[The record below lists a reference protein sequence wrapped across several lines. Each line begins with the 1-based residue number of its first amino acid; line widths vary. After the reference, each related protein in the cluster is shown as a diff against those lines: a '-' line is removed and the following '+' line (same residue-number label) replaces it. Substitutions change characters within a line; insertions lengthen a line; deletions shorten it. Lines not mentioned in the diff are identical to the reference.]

1 MDHIN
6 IIRENDGRV
15 RFESVVIPKD
25 IELLAE
31 LEAMVD
37 NPNRTVI
44 DMQNRMALFFNV
56 NNRRS
61 YNYIYPYSYASSYVD
76 GVSYPQSMTLDEYH
90 NMIAKIEV
98 DLKERN
104 YSSDVYTEKLS
115 GAIRDKKS
123 RYMTAA
129 RRYVNAYSYYNQ
141 ITSFLSDASVKMYST
156 ETIGWSSFSFDI
168 SDDVKINVR
177 SNFGYGWSS
186 YFFVNLTYKGIEIHP
201 YSYWI
206 KYYNADKES
215 LMRYT
220 RNYETDSKSWE
231 SAFKFVEDVT
241 NKAKNNEGAFVK
253 EFILN
258 EVDELMRGLRTIMKM
273 PMDYLTKCYEQRFHK
288 PETNIIGIWHGS
300 DDFGEWLEYLNGID
314 EYEAFQDYLE
324 FLEEEEEEYPDDLLI
339 PTLSDE
345 SIASLKTVAAGAFQ
359 EIERSFADMSTDQK
373 LSSLDEL
380 MDLNRKR
387 LLFDYI
393 KQDDEFGFNF
403 IFDGR
408 ENASF
413 AESGKRALTYTNL
426 KRIYDMDEFNSKD
439 PELKKSLEFY
449 DSVIHNESWCE
460 KQMQRIDQWMNCDTG
475 SSQAVYAKCLNRSFQ
490 DLRERI
496 VQEPEIKKTK
506 VRTVDYSV
514 DR

>member
-1 MDHIN
+1 MNNQKSIINVDYIN
-6 IIRENDGRV
+6 IIRENDGQV

-90 NMIAKIEV
+90 NMVTKIEV

-104 YSSDVYTEKLS
+104 YSSDVYSEKLS

-129 RRYVNAYSYYNQ
+129 RRYVNAYSYYKQ

-201 YSYWI
+201 YSYWV

-241 NKAKNNEGAFVK
+241 NKAKDNECAFVK

-300 DDFGEWLEYLNGID
+300 DDFGASYNVYKSELAMAVMAEKITGSIDFLSNLKEFAVILPQLNDSIKEIKRMSIDIVPKLLQSISGIQKEIQIRTSLLNAKEAEYDALQCKMKPHVDTID
-314 EYEAFQDYLE
+314 QMYKDAKNSQMNLPEELRVNVWRYTYESKYREQH
-324 FLEEEEEEYPDDLLI
+324 EEYDALCKRNNE
-339 PTLSDE
+339 LS
-345 SIASLKTVAAGAFQ
+345 T
-359 EIERSFADMSTDQK
+359 EISGMKSDINKRETFCSRLERCVDIV
-373 LSSLDEL
+373 
-380 MDLNRKR
+380 N
-387 LLFDYI
+387 
-393 KQDDEFGFNF
+393 
-403 IFDGR
+403 
-408 ENASF
+408 
-413 AESGKRALTYTNL
+413 
-426 KRIYDMDEFNSKD
+426 NSKEND
-439 PELKKSLEFY
+439 GT
-449 DSVIHNESWCE
+449 I
-460 KQMQRIDQWMNCDTG
+460 
-475 SSQAVYAKCLNRSFQ
+475 
-490 DLRERI
+490 
-496 VQEPEIKKTK
+496 
-506 VRTVDYSV
+506 
-514 DR
+514 

>member
-1 MDHIN
+1 M
-6 IIRENDGRV
+6 
-15 RFESVVIPKD
+15 SVFS
-25 IELLAE
+25 
-31 LEAMVD
+31 
-37 NPNRTVI
+37 NGG
-44 DMQNRMALFFNV
+44 
-56 NNRRS
+56 
-61 YNYIYPYSYASSYVD
+61 YV
-76 GVSYPQSMTLDEYH
+76 P
-90 NMIAKIEV
+90 
-98 DLKERN
+98 
-104 YSSDVYTEKLS
+104 
-115 GAIRDKKS
+115 
-123 RYMTAA
+123 
-129 RRYVNAYSYYNQ
+129 
-141 ITSFLSDASVKMYST
+141 
-156 ETIGWSSFSFDI
+156 
-168 SDDVKINVR
+168 
-177 SNFGYGWSS
+177 
-186 YFFVNLTYKGIEIHP
+186 
-201 YSYWI
+201 
-206 KYYNADKES
+206 
-215 LMRYT
+215 
-220 RNYETDSKSWE
+220 
-231 SAFKFVEDVT
+231 
-241 NKAKNNEGAFVK
+241 EG
-253 EFILN
+253 
-258 EVDELMRGLRTIMKM
+258 M
-273 PMDYLTKCYEQRFHK
+273 
-288 PETNIIGIWHGS
+288 
-300 DDFGEWLEYLNGID
+300 DFGEWLEYLNGID

-324 FLEEEEEEYPDDLLI
+324 FLEVEEEEYPDDLLI

-359 EIERSFADMSTDQK
+359 EIERYFADMSTDQK

-449 DSVIHNESWCE
+449 DSVIHNVSWCE
-460 KQMQRIDQWMNCDTG
+460 KQMQRIDQWMNCDAG